1 MPPWPTGTCGRSF
14 DPMVPS
20 ESSAPRVAAPATAAP
35 APPGA
40 PRTLAFPRG
49 LRYMAV
55 GAFFFSVMSLLVKTA
70 GQRLPSQ
77 ELVLARSA
85 TMLALSWVGLRRA
98 QVSWLHAPQRGLLLW
113 RGIFGFSA
121 LSCFYF
127 SIVRLPLADAN
138 VFQYLSP
145 AFTAILAA
153 LVLGEAM
160 RPREMVA
167 VLASMAGVAL
177 VARPSFLFGG
187 VGGLPLV
194 VVGVAVLG
202 AFFSACAYVCVRRL
216 ERQDPLVIIFYFS
229 LVGVVGAVP
238 ASWTRLMAPTSLE
251 WLILLGIGATTQ
263 VAQLYLTKGLQLER
277 AGRASAVGYLQVVFA
292 AIWGM
297 LFFRELP
304 GAVTILGFLFVI
316 GGTIALASGSLGP
329 AAHAAAVEE
338 LP

>member
-1 MPPWPTGTCGRSF
+1 MPPWPAGARGHSF
-14 DPMVPS
+14 DDMVPS
-20 ESSAPRVAAPATAAP
+20 ESSAPRGNPPATPAP
-35 APPGA
+35 APNA

-98 QVSWLHAPQRGLLLW
+98 RVSWLRAPQRGLLLW

-160 RPREMVA
+160 RPREMMA
-167 VLASMAGVAL
+167 VLASMAGVVL

-187 VGGLPLV
+187 ASGLPLV

-238 ASWTRLMAPTSLE
+238 ASWTRLMAPTPLE
-251 WLILLGIGATTQ
+251 WVILLGIGATTQ

-304 GAVTILGFLFVI
+304 GAFPILGFMLVI
-316 GGTIALASGSLGP
+316 GGTIALASGTSGP
-329 AAHAAAVEE
+329 VAHAAAIEE